1 MLFLFLNRKNY
12 VNLERGMK
20 LCYNRKGKTL
30 SCSKLGGSVMINLL
44 KRKPSVFS
52 KESTAEEVYQQ
63 EHYYRLTI
71 IDKAGAMK
79 KLENADET
87 MEDLFEAM
95 KNRRVKE
102 ALKIIFG
109 SKYEFVLFV
118 TGFGYDRIVEVVIT
132 KKSRFGK
139 NAVRSC

>member
-1 MLFLFLNRKNY
+1 
-12 VNLERGMK
+12 
-20 LCYNRKGKTL
+20 
-30 SCSKLGGSVMINLL
+30 MINLL

-79 KLENADET
+79 KFKNADET

-102 ALKIIFG
+102 ALKRIFG